1 MGCCIF
7 TQDLSF
13 IYQLAGPLIKTR
25 IPLSQRHCMIQTEQ
39 QHTED
44 LEKKMIL
51 REYRSLLR
59 ALKHRLKKGDKRLV
73 RRAFEIAADAHQH
86 MRRKSGEPYIFHPL
100 AVAKIVVEEIGLGVT
115 SVICALLHDTVED
128 TEVTL
133 NEIEM
138 EFGSSCSK
146 IVEGLTK
153 ISNVV
158 ETKNT
163 TQQAENFKKILLTLA
178 EDPRVIL
185 IKIADRLHNM
195 RTMDSMSR
203 DKQLK
208 IASETTYLYA
218 PLAMRLGLYEIK
230 SELEDLCLKY
240 TETDVFEEIS
250 QKLKDSKRERT
261 RYINE
266 FIKPIKEELERNQFV
281 FDIFG
286 RPKSVHSIWN
296 KMKTKHVTFE
306 EVYDLF
312 AIRIILKTTNEKE
325 DCWKVFSIITNYY
338 QHSVERLRDWVSTPK
353 SNGYEAL
360 HTTVMGPG
368 GRWVEVQIRTE
379 RMNDIA
385 EKGLAA
391 HWRYKEGNVSQ
402 ESKLDDWLK
411 HIRELLQNPESNAM
425 DFIQDLKKDIF
436 GDEIYVYTP
445 NGDMRVLP
453 LGATALDFAFD
464 IHSELGKTC
473 IGAKVNY
480 KLVPISHP
488 LKNADQIEII
498 TSKKQKPQKDWL
510 NFVLTAK
517 AKSRIKYYLKEEKRL
532 KAEEG
537 KEAFLRKLSH
547 LKIPATS
554 QYIQDIMVHFKY
566 PSSLDFY
573 YAIAIHSF
581 DLKDLGQF
589 KLVGDKLIH
598 PEEELRREI
607 AKEEPYVDLSKQL
620 PAKGYELVL
629 FGESSDKIEYKMAN
643 CCQPIPG
650 DDVFGFITS
659 AEGLKIHRTNC
670 PNASTLLANY
680 GHRVIKAKWAKNKEI
695 SFLTGVKIN
704 GIDDVGI
711 IHKITNVVSGEL
723 KMNMRSMSI
732 DSGEGLFEGTI
743 MVYVNDKEELNE
755 LCLRLEELEG
765 IHRVT
770 RLDATN

>member
-1 MGCCIF
+1 MS
-7 TQDLSF
+7 L
-13 IYQLAGPLIKTR
+13 
-25 IPLSQRHCMIQTEQ
+25 TEQ
-39 QHTED
+39 QVQAEEE
-44 LEKKMIL
+44 EKKIIL

-59 ALKHRLKKGDKRLV
+59 SLKQRLKKGDKRLV
-73 RRAFEIAADAHQH
+73 RRAFEIAADAHKH
-86 MRRKSGEPYIFHPL
+86 MRRKSGEPYILHPL
-100 AVAKIVVEEIGLGVT
+100 AVAKIVVDEIGLGVT

-133 NEIEM
+133 HEIES
-138 EFGSSCSK
+138 EFGSTSSK

-178 EDPRVIL
+178 DDPRVIL

-203 DKQLK
+203 EKQLK

-218 PLAMRLGLYEIK
+218 PLATRLGLYEIK
-230 SELEDLCLKY
+230 SELEDLSMKY
-240 TETDVFEEIS
+240 TETEMFEEIT
-250 QKLKDSKRERT
+250 QKLKDTKRERT

-266 FIKPIKEELERNQFV
+266 FIKPIKEELERNHFQ
-281 FDIFG
+281 FDIYG
-286 RPKSVHSIWN
+286 RPKSVHSIWH
-296 KMKTKHVTFE
+296 KMKTKHVSFE

-312 AIRIILKTTNEKE
+312 AIRIILNTQTEKE

-379 RMNDIA
+379 RMNEIA

-391 HWRYKEGNVSQ
+391 HWKYKEGSNQQ
-402 ESKLDDWLK
+402 ESKLDDWLR
-411 HIRELLQNPESNAM
+411 HIRELLQNPDSNAM

-445 NGDMRVLP
+445 QGDMRILP
-453 LGATALDFAFD
+453 TGSTALDFAFD
-464 IHSELGKTC
+464 IHSELGKQC

-480 KLVPISHP
+480 KLVPIGHV
-488 LKNADQIEII
+488 LRNADQIEII
-498 TSKKQKPQKDWL
+498 SSKKQKPHADWL
-510 NFVLTAK
+510 NLVVTAK
-517 AKSRIKYYLKEEKRL
+517 AKSRIKYYLKEEKRRI
-532 KAEEG
+532 AADG
-537 KEAFLRKLSH
+537 KVTLFRKLEH
-547 LKIPATS
+547 MKAATHANN
-554 QYIQDIMVHFKY
+554 IQEIVSYFKY
-566 PSSLDFY
+566 ASPNDLY
-573 YAIAIHSF
+573 YAVAISNF
-581 DLKDLGQF
+581 DLKELARFTLIGDRLEAPHEPERKPLSRDESVEYDL
-589 KLVGDKLIH
+589 DH
-598 PEEELRREI
+598 
-607 AKEEPYVDLSKQL
+607 AM

-629 FGESSDKIEYKMAN
+629 FGEKSDKVQYKLAA

-650 DDVFGFITS
+650 DDVFGFVTS
-659 AEGLKIHRTNC
+659 GEGLKIHRTNC
-670 PNASTLLANY
+670 PNAATLLANY
-680 GHRVIKAKWAKNKEI
+680 GHRVVKAKWAKNKEI
-695 SFLTGVKIN
+695 SFLTGVRIN

-711 IHKITNVVSGEL
+711 INKITNVVSGEM

-732 DSGEGLFEGTI
+732 DSSEGLFEGTI
-743 MVYVNDKEELNE
+743 MVFVNHKEELDE
-755 LCLRLEELEG
+755 LCQRLSALEG
-765 IHRVT
+765 INKVL
-770 RLDATN
+770 RLDTD

>member
-1 MGCCIF
+1 
-7 TQDLSF
+7 
-13 IYQLAGPLIKTR
+13 
-25 IPLSQRHCMIQTEQ
+25 MIA
-39 QHTED
+39 
-44 LEKKMIL
+44 LEKYHLSEEDEKKAIL

-59 ALKHRLKKGDKRLV
+59 ALKNRLKKGDKKLV

-100 AVAKIVVEEIGLGVT
+100 AVARIVADEIALGVT

-133 NEIEM
+133 KDIEM
-138 EFGSSCSK
+138 EFGSTCSK

-178 EDPRVIL
+178 DDPRVIL

-195 RTMDSMSR
+195 RTLESMSR

-208 IASETTYLYA
+208 ISSETTFLYA
-218 PLAMRLGLYEIK
+218 PLANRLGLYEIK
-230 SELEDLCLKY
+230 SELEDLVLKY
-240 TETDVFEEIS
+240 TETEAWEDITK
-250 QKLKDSKRERT
+250 KLLETKRERT

-266 FIKPIKEELERNQFV
+266 FIKPIKEELEKNNFE
-281 FDIFG
+281 FEIFG

-312 AIRIILKTTNEKE
+312 AIRIILKTNSERE
-325 DCWKVFSIITNYY
+325 DCWKVFSIITNHY
-338 QHSVERLRDWVSTPK
+338 QHSLERLRDWVSAPK

-379 RMNDIA
+379 RMNEIA

-391 HWRYKEGNVSQ
+391 HWKYKEGNAGQ

-411 HIRELLQNPESNAM
+411 HIRELLQNPDSNAM
-425 DFIQDLKKDIF
+425 DFIQDLKRDIF
-436 GDEIYVYTP
+436 NDEIYVYTP
-445 NGDMRVLP
+445 QGDMRILP
-453 LGATALDFAFD
+453 AGATALDFAFD

-480 KLVPISHP
+480 KLVPISHV

-498 TSKKQKPQKDWL
+498 TSKKQKPSEDWL
-510 NFVLTAK
+510 KFVITAK

-532 KAEEG
+532 IAADG
-537 KEAFLRKLSH
+537 KEMLIRKLEHMKVSTQSSNLH
-547 LKIPATS
+547 EISNYYKYASP
-554 QYIQDIMVHFKY
+554 QD
-566 PSSLDFY
+566 LC
-573 YAIAIHSF
+573 YAIAINNF
-581 DLKDLGQF
+581 DLKELSKF
-589 KLVGDKLIH
+589 TVIGDKIFA
-598 PEEELRREI
+598 PIQEEKKEI
-607 AKEEPYVDLSKQL
+607 PKEESQEDYQKAL
-620 PAKGYELVL
+620 PGKGYELVL
-629 FGESSDKIEYKMAN
+629 FGESSDKIAYKLAN

-650 DDVFGFITS
+650 DDVFGFVTS
-659 AEGLKIHRTNC
+659 GEGLKIHRTNC
-670 PNASTLLANY
+670 PNAATLLANY
-680 GHRVIKAKWAKNKEI
+680 GHRVVKAKWAKNKEI
-695 SFLTGVKIN
+695 SFLAGVLIN
-704 GIDDVGI
+704 GIDDVGVI
-711 IHKITNVVSGEL
+711 NKITNVLSGEL

-732 DSGEGLFEGTI
+732 DSKDGLFEGNI
-743 MVYVNDKEELNE
+743 KVFVNHKKELDE
-755 LCLRLEELEG
+755 LCRRLEKLEG
-765 IHRVT
+765 INKVI
-770 RLDATN
+770 RLDAE